1 MQNRFFLLYLIF
13 SLSLFGDSVFQKEN
27 EIYFLSNEV
36 GVEGDNVIAYK
47 NATALYKNKY
57 MRADTIIYNQKTKDI
72 EFFGDVSLVEKGLYF
87 FVGDYAKVSFNGT
100 SKIRKMFLYHKPRH
114 IWLYSDESTATDNQ
128 FILKDTFLSSC
139 RSENPDWGF
148 YIQNGTYDKKEQ
160 FFELYNVILYAS
172 DIPVFYLPYL
182 NFSTSRERKSGLLVP
197 EVGFS
202 TTEGL
207 FFAQPMYYVPN
218 GWSDFEL
225 IPQIRAERGEGAYLT
240 YRFADSP
247 YSKGSLTA
255 GFFQEHTKYFNKSNL
270 AHRREY
276 GFQIEYKSDSV
287 LPKLN
292 DSLFVDINY
301 LNDIAYLYLKQYK
314 QNSSEMTN
322 LIDSRINYLLSSGN
336 HYFGFYNRYVIDTS
350 KSSNDQTLQTL
361 PQIQYHYGLSQ
372 FLNHSLYSLNYNYKN
387 LTRQVGITANQHELT
402 IPLTFYWSFF
412 DNFLGF
418 KITEN
423 LYLSYID
430 FDNTQKYQDENNFY
444 LRHYHQIEVFTDL
457 AKKYPNG
464 FFHSVT
470 FGANLILP
478 DIERKKGFYTPESNS
493 DLKCKVGEV
502 GEVCEFQ
509 REDKI
514 DSTLELKFSQYLHDS
529 SGREIFFHK
538 IFQPIIVENGKILKF
553 DILHNEFQYKFTDNL
568 SFYNNLNLNY
578 STMILER
585 FSSTLKYTKKDYNF
599 DISHFKQIDN
609 ENITDNLEFI
619 STNLSFK
626 FNEKYS
632 LFGNYAFNLVTD
644 STRSWGLG
652 YEMKKR
658 CWNYKIRYKE
668 EYRPV
673 LTQNGAGSDKEKALY
688 FLIELYPLGG
698 FEYEVR

>member
-538 IFQPIIVENGKILKF
+538 VFQPIIVENGKILKF

-609 ENITDNLEFI
+609 ENIADNLEFI